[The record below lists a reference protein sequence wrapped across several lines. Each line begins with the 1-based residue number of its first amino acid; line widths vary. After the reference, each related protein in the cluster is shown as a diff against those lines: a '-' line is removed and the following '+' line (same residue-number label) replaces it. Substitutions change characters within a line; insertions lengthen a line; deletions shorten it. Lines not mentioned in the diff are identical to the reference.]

1 MIGTVKLCSLFMKI
15 SADRNSFQLA
25 MKANSATVTMP
36 GITSGRKMRTRI
48 WNDIAPGMERAFR
61 DWHDEEHI
69 PERVGVPGFLSGRR
83 FFVPRVILCRPVC
96 RAAGA

>member
-1 MIGTVKLCSLFMKI
+1 MKI

-48 WNDIAPGMERAFR
+48 WNDIAPSTLAASSSSRGMASKLLRIR
-61 DWHDEEHI
+61 
-69 PERVGVPGFLSGRR
+69 
-83 FFVPRVILCRPVC
+83 
-96 RAAGA
+96 